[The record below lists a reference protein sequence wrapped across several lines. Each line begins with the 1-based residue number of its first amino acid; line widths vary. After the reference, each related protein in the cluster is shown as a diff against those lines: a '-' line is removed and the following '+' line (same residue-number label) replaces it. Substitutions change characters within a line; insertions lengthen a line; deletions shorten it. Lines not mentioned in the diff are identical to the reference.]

1 MDSALPQ
8 QLNNLLR
15 DGVVTEVDHQQM
27 LCRVSS
33 GETHT
38 DFIPW
43 LATAAGEL
51 STWAPPSVGEQVKLL
66 CTDGDLANAIVL
78 RGLYSAQ
85 YPAPATDPDVVLV
98 QFKDGA
104 VVAYNSAS
112 HALSAILPAGGSVAV
127 QADGGVAITGPVTI
141 TGDTQITGRV
151 TITGRA
157 EASEDVVGGGVSLK
171 QHKHTA
177 VQPGS
182 GTSGPPQ

>member
-15 DGVVTEVDHQQM
+15 DGVVTEVAHQRH
-27 LCRVSS
+27 LCRVRS
-33 GETHT
+33 GEAHT

-43 LATAAGEL
+43 LERSAGEL
-51 STWAPPSVGEQVKLL
+51 VTWAPPSVGEQVKLL
-66 CTDGDLANAIVL
+66 CTDGDMANAVAL
-78 RGLYSAQ
+78 RGLYCAEF
-85 YPAPATDPDVVLV
+85 PAPSSDPEVVLV

-112 HALSAILPAGGSVAV
+112 HALSAILPPGGSVTV

-141 TGDTQITGRV
+141 TGDTQITGQV
-151 TITGRA
+151 TITGKA

-171 QHKHTA
+171 QHKHGA
-177 VQPGS
+177 VQPGN
-182 GTSGPPQ
+182 GASGPPQ